1 MKLIIYY
8 LSLLVFLAIVTGYLI
23 SQNNTTDP
31 MTMVTMIGISAALVF
46 YTIGMSLIG
55 EGPKEDE
62 RESLH
67 RQLANRIAM
76 ISGSSIL
83 SIGILYQLFVNHNL
97 NYLALIALMAIN
109 LSKIISL
116 IYFNYK
122 K

>member
-23 SQNNTTDP
+23 SQNSTTDP
-31 MTMVTMIGISAALVF
+31 MTMGVMVGISAALVV
-46 YTIGMSLIG
+46 YVVAMSLIG

-62 RESLH
+62 RGVLH
-67 RQLANRIAM
+67 RQIANRIAL
-76 ISGSSIL
+76 IVGSSIL
-83 SIGILYQLFVNHNL
+83 SIGILYQLFVSHNL
-97 NYLALIALMAIN
+97 NYLALIALMGIN

-116 IYFNYK
+116 IYLNYK